1 MSNKHK
7 VFISYHHAN
16 DEEYKKKFVET
27 FGKIFDGF
35 IDKSVSVGDID
46 SNLKTETIRQKIRD
60 DFISDATVTIVLIGA
75 ETWKRKHVDWEISSS
90 IRETE
95 KNPRTGLIGILLPS
109 YIGITFD
116 AETLDILP
124 YDKHTIP
131 PRLSD
136 NIDCGFAKIYEWSEN
151 PDENKKWIHEA
162 FIRRN
167 KINPNNSLAS
177 FVNNRS
183 GEKWQK

>member
-1 MSNKHK
+1 M
-7 VFISYHHAN
+7 
-16 DEEYKKKFVET
+16 
-27 FGKIFDGF
+27 
-35 IDKSVSVGDID
+35 
-46 SNLKTETIRQKIRD
+46 
-60 DFISDATVTIVLIGA
+60 
-75 ETWKRKHVDWEISSS
+75 DWEISSS

-151 PDENKKWIHEA
+151 PDEIKKWIHEA

>member
-75 ETWKRKHVDWEISSS
+75 ETWKRKHVFYEESHFLAQ
-90 IRETE
+90 R
-95 KNPRTGLIGILLPS
+95 LLLQS
-109 YIGITFD
+109 VSAALQLLHYQQ
-116 AETLDILP
+116 
-124 YDKHTIP
+124 Y
-131 PRLSD
+131 
-136 NIDCGFAKIYEWSEN
+136 
-151 PDENKKWIHEA
+151 
-162 FIRRN
+162 
-167 KINPNNSLAS
+167 
-177 FVNNRS
+177 
-183 GEKWQK
+183 

>member
-7 VFISYHHAN
+7 VFISYHNAN

-90 IRETE
+90 I
-95 KNPRTGLIGILLPS
+95 
-109 YIGITFD
+109 
-116 AETLDILP
+116 
-124 YDKHTIP
+124 
-131 PRLSD
+131 
-136 NIDCGFAKIYEWSEN
+136 
-151 PDENKKWIHEA
+151 
-162 FIRRN
+162 
-167 KINPNNSLAS
+167 
-177 FVNNRS
+177 
-183 GEKWQK
+183 

>member
-16 DEEYKKKFVET
+16 DEEYKKEFVET

-35 IDKSVSVGDID
+35 IDKSVSAGDID

-60 DFISDATVTIVLIGA
+60 DFIRDATVTIVLIGA

-109 YIGITFD
+109 YSDFSFD
-116 AETLDILP
+116 SKTLDYLP
-124 YDKHTIP
+124 YNKYTIP

-136 NIDCGFAKIYEWSEN
+136 NIDCGFAKIYDWSEN
-151 PDENKKWIHEA
+151 HDKIKEWIHDA
-162 FIRRN
+162 FERRN
-167 KINPNNSLAS
+167 KINPDNSFPSFKNNKYA
-177 FVNNRS
+177 
-183 GEKWQK
+183 EKWQR